1 MEFFATAASEKYF
14 KNALEYKP
22 ERWLRENKKNIDPFA
37 FLPFGFGPRMCIGE
51 LFLLIMGVK
60 MFPLQSKLLGTSIL
74 PTWVC
79 FSKFATVV
87 KWLFYF

>member
-37 FLPFGFGPRMCIGE
+37 FLPFGFGARMCIGE

-60 MFPLQSKLLGTSIL
+60 MFPLQSKLLGTSTL